1 MQSHTNLHPQSDRFD
16 ARAFRPAEKEI
27 RRAGWEAL
35 SDLGL
40 TDVEIA
46 AYYGIGAGRSKEAW
60 TSGSENADRIS
71 VQ

>member
-1 MQSHTNLHPQSDRFD
+1 MQSHTNLHPRSDRFD
-16 ARAFRPAEKEI
+16 ARAFRPATKEV
-27 RRAGWEAL
+27 RRASWDAL

-46 AYYGIGAGRSKEAW
+46 AYYGMGDGHSKEAW
-60 TSGSENADRIS
+60 TSDPEAAERVS